1 MTRALP
7 ALLVASLTAPALTS
21 PAFAARAA
29 TSPKA
34 QQAAGQHEMH
44 QRHNDPKAYAAS
56 LDDPKRDEYQK
67 PDAVIAA
74 LQVTPGQV
82 VADIGAGTG
91 YFSVRLARA
100 VGDAGR
106 VYAVDVNADMAQH
119 LNRRVRDANIANI
132 VGVLAPPDDPLLREQ
147 SVDLVF
153 ICDVWHHIE
162 QQEAYLAH
170 LRRALKPGG
179 RLVMIDFQKR
189 ELPVGPPVDMKIA
202 KEDLIAQMQRAGWT
216 VAREHDILPYQYF
229 IEFR

>member
-1 MTRALP
+1 MARALP
-7 ALLVASLTAPALTS
+7 ALLVTSLTVPTLHS
-21 PAFAARAA
+21 PVFAARAS
-29 TSPKA
+29 TSPEV
-34 QQAAGQHEMH
+34 QQAADQHEMH

-56 LDDPKRDEYQK
+56 LDDPRRDEYQK
-67 PDAVIAA
+67 PDEVIAA
-74 LQVTPGQV
+74 LQVKPGQV

-100 VGDAGR
+100 VGDTGR
-106 VYAVDVNADMAQH
+106 VFAVDVSADMAQH
-119 LNRRVRDANIANI
+119 LNRRIRDANIPNI
-132 VGVLAPPDDPLLREQ
+132 VGVLAPADDPLLREQ
-147 SVDLVF
+147 SVDLIF
-153 ICDVWHHIE
+153 ICDVWHHVE

-189 ELPVGPPVDMKIA
+189 DLPVGPPVEMKIA

-229 IEFR
+229 MEFR